1 MTGQDF
7 LSFLKKKKKKIART
21 KKSRKGDRKQRPW
34 WEVEK
39 EKGPANEKAGVKW
52 VLKSVEVGVEVGKQ
66 SLKVL

>member
-1 MTGQDF
+1 M
-7 LSFLKKKKKKIART
+7 AEN
-21 KKSRKGDRKQRPW
+21 RKQRPW

-39 EKGPANEKAGVKW
+39 EAISEKGPGNEKAGVKR